1 MMESRKVIRK
11 VTESTE
17 WCSSFVTVK
26 KTEGLRLCLDPQ
38 NLNKAIVREWYQL
51 PTFEEIASKMAGAK
65 IFSIL
70 DGNKGFYQIKLAE
83 QSQLLTT
90 FNAGSFAFNAGS
102 FARYC
107 YQRVPF
113 GLCSAPEVFHRMF
126 KEIFSGLPG
135 MKYTTDHKW
144 FKEIFSGLPGMKYTT
159 DHK

>member
-1 MMESRKVIRK
+1 MRPVVEPPRKIPISIVEGVKKELDMMESQKIIRK
-11 VTESTE
+11 VTEPTE
-17 WCSSFVTVK
+17 WCSSLVTVK
-26 KTEGLRLCLDPQ
+26 KPEGLRLCLDPR

-51 PTFEEIASKMAGAK
+51 PTFEELASKMAGAK
-65 IFSIL
+65 VFSIL

-90 FNAGSFAFNAGS
+90 FNAGSFG
-102 FARYC
+102 RYC

-135 MKYTTDHKW
+135 VVLLYC
-144 FKEIFSGLPGMKYTT
+144 
-159 DHK
+159 